1 MIKPMTAEMYER
13 REQLIQNALP
23 IIQGLLSSG
32 DYRRDRYLNQSQFV
46 NELVSDALDVVQEL
60 KRLAEAEI
68 GQNEIASNLR

>member
-1 MIKPMTAEMYER
+1 
-13 REQLIQNALP
+13 
-23 IIQGLLSSG
+23 
-32 DYRRDRYLNQSQFV
+32 V